1 MATRP
6 PDGPSPRKG
15 RPPVNESA
23 PGITFSVDAEGIVRT
38 TMRGTITAADLA
50 AHVRARASAQLL
62 TSPQLID
69 ARDAQLDLTTEDVR
83 SLAALVGQLR
93 STGGTARTAFV
104 AQQDFAYG
112 MARMY
117 AALGVRYDPGFA
129 VFRSLDEAESWLR
142 E

>member
-1 MATRP
+1 M
-6 PDGPSPRKG
+6 
-15 RPPVNESA
+15 NESA

-38 TMRGTITAADLA
+38 TMRGVIGAAALA
-50 AHVRARASAQLL
+50 AHVRARAGAQLL
-62 TSPQLID
+62 NSPQLVD
-69 ARDAQLDLTTEDVR
+69 ARDAQLDLSTEDVR

-93 STGGTARTAFV
+93 STGGTSRTAFV

-117 AALGVRYDPGFA
+117 AALGVRDDPGFA
-129 VFRSLDEAESWLR
+129 VFRSLDEAKSWLR